1 MNKDFMNLGGKTVR
15 VEVNWN
21 ALSAFLQF
29 IGEDSYDG
37 LANVGA
43 MRPSQAPALMAAAI
57 NEGERL
63 EGRESNLSPLDVGA
77 VIRPKDVEDFMQIYV
92 RQSAAQVEAVPAK
105 KKDEETE
112 KS

>member
-1 MNKDFMNLGGKTVR
+1 MTLGGKTVR

-21 ALSAFLQF
+21 ALASFLQF

-43 MRPSQAPALMAAAI
+43 MRPSQAPALMAAAS

-63 EGRESNLSPLDVGA
+63 EGRESNLKAVDVGA
-77 VIRPKDVEDFMQIYV
+77 LIKPSDVTAFLNIYV
-92 RQSAAQVEAVPAK
+92 EHSRVQMEVDEPKKEDGESQQS
-105 KKDEETE
+105 
-112 KS
+112 